1 MIKQHRGRHAARTRN
16 PIRMLS
22 GIGSFGTAVTSSLVT
37 AVLMLGALAFVGA
50 AFAILSLH
58 VSAQTVLTGSMRGTF
73 DPGAVVLS
81 RPVPVAAIRPGDV
94 IVFTPPG
101 HDHAYTHRVVT
112 VSGSA
117 DRRVVTTKGDA
128 NPAPDAW
135 KAQLTGETVPRVFWH
150 VPYVGRAVTAV
161 AGRGVHTALLGALGV
176 LVAYSGARL
185 VLGSPRQRHRPT
197 RPTALP
203 A

>member
-1 MIKQHRGRHAARTRN
+1 VTKQHRGRHAARTRWY
-16 PIRMLS
+16 RKLS
-22 GIGSFGTAVTSSLVT
+22 GIGSYGTEVAGSLVT
-37 AVLMLGALAFVGA
+37 FSLMLGAVAFMGA

-58 VSAQTVLTGSMRGTF
+58 VSAQTVLTGSMRGSF

-112 VSGSA
+112 VSGPA

-128 NPAPDAW
+128 NRAPDAW
-135 KAQLTGETVPRVFWH
+135 KAQLAGETVPRVFGH

-161 AGRGVHTALLGALGV
+161 AGRGVHTALLAALGV
-176 LVAYSGARL
+176 LVAYSGFRL
-185 VLGSPRQRHRPT
+185 LLGPPTPRRRPT
-197 RPTALP
+197 RTPLP